1 VVARRLDSR
10 RLLFVRFPLVLLI
23 AALLSAACSSSKP
36 NTAARPPARRV
47 VRETVPEKDPELE
60 RQVAELELRLLEKE
74 AQVEDL
80 QSRLDD
86 TRNEVVRT
94 MAKLQT
100 VASRAEAASGMAE
113 AEIALQSIK
122 SSAGPQDPDVAQVTS
137 LVRESSA
144 EFNKQNYGG
153 ALYLAGQAKALAGGS
168 RGRTANG
175 NSGASRAGETPFA
188 APIRLKSTGRG
199 NVREGPGTKYDVAFS
214 LESGSPLVGHSYV
227 DEWIRVSDESGRTGW
242 IFRSLV
248 ARR

>member
-1 VVARRLDSR
+1 
-10 RLLFVRFPLVLLI
+10 VRFPFVLLVT
-23 AALLSAACSSSKP
+23 ALVSSACSASNA
-36 NTAARPPARRV
+36 NTAARPAGRRASRDAGAV
-47 VRETVPEKDPELE
+47 KESELE

-74 AQVEDL
+74 AQVDEL
-80 QSRLDD
+80 HSRLDD

-113 AEIALQSIK
+113 AEIALQSLK
-122 SSAGPQDPDVAQVTS
+122 SNGGQQAPEVTQVAK

-168 RGRTANG
+168 RGRIASGST
-175 NSGASRAGETPFA
+175 GASRQGETSFA
-188 APIRLKSTGRG
+188 VPVRLKSTGRG
-199 NVREGPGTKYDVAFS
+199 NVREGPGTKYDVAFA
-214 LESGSPLVGHSYV
+214 LESGSPLTGYSYV
-227 DEWIRVSDESGRTGW
+227 DEWIRVSDDSGRTGW

-248 ARR
+248 TRR